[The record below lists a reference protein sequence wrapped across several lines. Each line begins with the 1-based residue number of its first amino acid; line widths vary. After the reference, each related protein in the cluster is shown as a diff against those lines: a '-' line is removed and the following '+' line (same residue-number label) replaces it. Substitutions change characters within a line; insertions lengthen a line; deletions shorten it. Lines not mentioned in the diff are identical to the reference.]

1 MLTATKIRRTSKPG
15 IHTDGPGRYGLF
27 LVVKEGA
34 HRLRKTFSQRVTIS
48 GKRTMIGLGKVEFVT
63 LAEAR
68 SMAFDNA
75 RSLARGGELVH
86 GGQRRAGATVARVV
100 PTFAEAA
107 ETYIQHEAA
116 GWKASSRTEGNWR
129 SSLAHAAPIAAVKVD
144 AVDGDAVVGIVRKL
158 VDTDKAPT
166 AKAVA
171 QRIKAILAWATDEG
185 HRTGPNP
192 VNGRVDRELARG
204 RHRTKHHE
212 SIPAG
217 EVPRVYAAAASIT
230 DPRWQGLTG
239 AFRLMVL
246 TACRTSEVL
255 GARWSEVDLE
265 ARTWTI
271 PEGRMKGGYKHR
283 VPLSDE
289 AISVLEAARKRTG
302 GKGLVFLSPSR
313 KAIGDD
319 GLRRVMKG
327 IGANATPHGFRGSFK
342 TWAMESGVLRDVA
355 EFSVAHRSHMC
366 DSEASYVRTDLLE
379 KRRPVMERWGR
390 HVAGSEAPKVVAIGG
405 GAV

>member
-15 IHTDGPGRYGLF
+15 MHTDGPGRYGLF

-34 HRLRKTFSQRVTIS
+34 RRLRKTFSQRVTIS

-68 SMAFDNA
+68 TMAFENA

-107 ETYIQHEAA
+107 ETYVQLQAT

-158 VDTDKAPT
+158 VDTGMEPT

-204 RHRTKHHE
+204 RRRTKHHE

-271 PEGRMKGGYKHR
+271 PEGRMKGGYEHR

-302 GKGLVFLSPSR
+302 EKGLVFLSPSR

-342 TWAMESGVLRDVA
+342 TWAMESGVPRDVA
-355 EFSVAHRSHMC
+355 EFSVAHRSHMS
-366 DSEASYVRTDLLE
+366 DVEASYVRTDLLE